1 MRRALTKFPLV
12 VLAVS
17 LILSLAAPAF
27 AAEKPVA
34 WEIVDVTLHSEG
46 TSSVL
51 LISGK
56 LPDSVKLPA
65 TVQLSA
71 PAGGQL
77 QWAGEII
84 GDDPSKDP
92 EVEPKV
98 TKGEVSDVYTF
109 TLTQAR
115 LGQIEVIHPEVLRFD
130 GTGYAA
136 NVAWTP
142 PTDVGEL
149 RLNVLIPANGQVGPL
164 PEGLKAEPA
173 PGGQSY
179 VRKSITDAKAGEPVD
194 LAVNYTLVAAAP
206 GAAAPQGSSNFAF
219 ILIAILFGA
228 FAVVAFMAVRGKTRA
243 RATDA
248 DVDGEYVADEADD
261 DDLEPAVVPGADT
274 VVTTSTVDEED
285 YEPGEPVRRKNMLVP
300 VVVIAALVFAGAY
313 AVSAGN
319 KGVSQGGVI
328 SMTFATGDACT
339 ESSFALQAP
348 GGRDLSKDANDVL
361 GTLRSVAGVNYANL
375 DVAANSIA
383 VGYCGSSASAD
394 QILAALQASG
404 YGVTPTGTGPAGA
417 PPAEAPAAQ

>member
-1 MRRALTKFPLV
+1 MRRALAKFPLV

-17 LILSLAAPAF
+17 LVLSLAAPAF

-71 PAGGQL
+71 PAGSQL

-84 GDDPSKDP
+84 GEDPSKDP
-92 EVEPKV
+92 EVKPEV
-98 TKGEVSDVYTF
+98 TTGEVSDVYTF

-136 NVAWTP
+136 NIAWTP

-149 RLNVLIPANGQVGPL
+149 RLNVLIPANGQVGQL
-164 PEGLKAEPA
+164 AEGLKAEPA
-173 PGGQSY
+173 PNGQSY
-179 VRKSITDAKAGEPVD
+179 VRKSITEAKAGEPVD
-194 LAVNYTLVAAAP
+194 LAVNYTLVAPQTGTAAS
-206 GAAAPQGSSNFAF
+206 GGSSNVAF

-248 DVDGEYVADEADD
+248 EGEYAADEEDADAS
-261 DDLEPAVVPGADT
+261 EAAVVPGADT
-274 VVTTSTVDEED
+274 VVSTSVDDEED
-285 YEPGEPVRRKNMLVP
+285 GEPGAPVRRKNMLVP

-313 AVSAGN
+313 AVSAGS

-339 ESSFALQAP
+339 ESAFALQAP

-375 DVAANSIA
+375 DVAASSIS
-383 VGYCGSSASAD
+383 VGYCDSSASAD